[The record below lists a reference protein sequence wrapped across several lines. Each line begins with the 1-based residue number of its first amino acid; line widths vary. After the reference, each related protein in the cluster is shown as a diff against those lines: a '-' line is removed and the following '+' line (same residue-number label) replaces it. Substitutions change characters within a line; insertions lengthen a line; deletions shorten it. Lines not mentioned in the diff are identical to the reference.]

1 MENEGREKKGKYLML
16 FNKLKNTTSKN
27 NFVYYTTSN

>member
-1 MENEGREKKGKYLML
+1 MKAGKKSEYLML

>member
-1 MENEGREKKGKYLML
+1 MENEGRKKSKYLML